1 MGRHCGG
8 SRSGGHHSSSHH
20 SSHRSSSRS
29 GSSGNRS
36 VVTSSKAFK
45 GGYNRSYYDR
55 NGRYHACYTSDS
67 TLGMEP
73 GWNAS
78 TFIALGFV
86 VVMFLSIFLPILF
99 EAITFGHRVYGNYER
114 IAIYDEVDIL
124 SQTEKRKVIG
134 IFDEVYVKSGMP
146 VTLYVTD
153 WSWKDNYDTLEIY
166 SEELYYQ
173 MGSDEDAAIIVFTI
187 DTDAVDFVDWQ
198 YDVYCGDDTIACFSD
213 VAFDKFL
220 TKFQKGMANQNLAE
234 ALDYAWHS
242 VMNDLAVNKFNF
254 AYLPI
259 LLIITLIFGS
269 IIISFAGDAIKR
281 HTVYKFYKHNPS
293 KLEKNP
299 VSVYSECPNCG
310 ASNAFEKEICPY
322 CNSLLKM

>member
-1 MGRHCGG
+1 MGRHGSG
-8 SRSGGHHSSSHH
+8 SRSGGHHSSSH
-20 SSHRSSSRS
+20 SSHRSGSRS
-29 GSSGNRS
+29 GGSSRA

-55 NGRYHACYTSDS
+55 NGRYHTYYTSDS
-67 TLGMEP
+67 TLGTEP

-86 VVMFLSIFLPILF
+86 VVMFLSIFLPVLF
-99 EAITFGHRVYGNYER
+99 EAITFGDRVCGNYER
-114 IAIYDEVDIL
+114 IAVYDEVDIL
-124 SQTEKRKVIG
+124 TDSEEAEVLS
-134 IFDEVYVKSGMP
+134 IFDEVYAKSGMP
-146 VTLYVTD
+146 VTLYTTD
-153 WSWKDNYDTLEIY
+153 WSWKDHYDTLEIY

-173 MGSDEDAAIIVFTI
+173 MGPDEDAAIIVFTI

-220 TKFQKGMANQNLAE
+220 NKFQKGMANQNLAE

-269 IIISFAGDAIKR
+269 IIFSFISDAVKR
-281 HTVYKFYKHNPS
+281 HTVYKFYMHNPS
-293 KLEKNP
+293 KLEKDP

-310 ASNAFEKEICPY
+310 ASNAFGKEICPY
-322 CNSLLKM
+322 CDSSLKMR